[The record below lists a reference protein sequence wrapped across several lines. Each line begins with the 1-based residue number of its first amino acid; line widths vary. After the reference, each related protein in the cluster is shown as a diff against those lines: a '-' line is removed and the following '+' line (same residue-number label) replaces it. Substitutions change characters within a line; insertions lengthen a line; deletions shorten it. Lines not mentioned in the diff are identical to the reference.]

1 MAHRDEIVGFLDE
14 LLDARSW
21 DDYGPNGLQ
30 VTGRDEVEHVVT
42 GVSAH
47 RELFERAAAEGA
59 GMVLCHHGIFW
70 RSTPQAVGPQMK
82 GRLKALFDADMS
94 LAAYHLPLDAHEE
107 VGNNALIC
115 AELGL
120 RRGERFGEAAGKPIG
135 FVGHAEPPLALD
147 ALAERCEAVFGRAPL
162 VFPGGAPAAGEA
174 FGGHEEL
181 RTIGIVSGGGGSAL
195 AEAAALGLDALV
207 TGEPEE
213 PAMADA
219 AETGVSFLACGHYA
233 TETFGIRR
241 LGSLLEERFGVRHTF
256 IEVTNPV

>member
-1 MAHRDEIVGFLDE
+1 MARRDDIVAHLDE
-14 LLDARSW
+14 LLEARSW
-21 DDYGPNGLQ
+21 EDYGPNGLQ
-30 VTGRDEVEHVVT
+30 VPGREEVQVVAT

-47 RELFERAAAEGA
+47 RELFLRAAEAGA

-70 RSTPQAVGPQMK
+70 RSTPQAIGEQMK

-115 AELGL
+115 EALGL
-120 RRGERFGEAAGKPIG
+120 RRGERFGEAAGRKIG
-135 FVGHAEPPLALD
+135 FVGEAPEPLEREELAS
-147 ALAERCEAVFGRAPL
+147 RCEAAFGRAPL
-162 VFPGGAPAAGEA
+162 VFPGGD
-174 FGGHEEL
+174 
-181 RTIGIVSGGGGSAL
+181 RSIRRVGIVSGGGGSSL
-195 AEAAALGLDALV
+195 AEAAALNLDALV

-219 AETGVSFLACGHYA
+219 AETGVDFLACGHYA

-241 LGSLLEERFGVRHTF
+241 LGEVVAERFGVEHRF
-256 IEVTNPV
+256 IEVPNPV